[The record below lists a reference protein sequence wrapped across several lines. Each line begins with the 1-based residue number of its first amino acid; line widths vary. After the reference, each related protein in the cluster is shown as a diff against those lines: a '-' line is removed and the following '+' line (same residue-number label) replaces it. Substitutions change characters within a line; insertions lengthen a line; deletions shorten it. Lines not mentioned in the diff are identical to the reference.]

1 MPTTAR
7 LITMTFATAVV
18 ACGPADS
25 GEGLPAADRAAI
37 ERVADSQQV
46 LFNTGKFDEAVAL
59 TFAEDA
65 VSLPPNAPAVVGRP
79 AIQAYMKTF
88 PPFRDFSMTPRM
100 IDGRGDLAVV
110 RGNYAMTLS
119 VPGSPA
125 GQKDVGK
132 YLEIWKKQPDGGWKV
147 IRDAF
152 SSDLP
157 TVGPPPDSVAR

>member
-7 LITMTFATAVV
+7 LITITFATAVV
-18 ACGPADS
+18 ACRPADS
-25 GEGLPAADRAAI
+25 GAGFPAADRAAI

-46 LFNTGKFDEAVAL
+46 LFNAGKFDEAVAL

-88 PPFRDFSMTPRM
+88 PPFRDFSMTPQM

-110 RGNYAMTLS
+110 QGNYAMTLT
-119 VPGSPA
+119 VPGSPS
-125 GQKDVGK
+125 GIKDVGK
-132 YLEIWKKQPDGGWKV
+132 YLEIWRKQPDGAWKV

-157 TVGPPPDSVAR
+157 AADRPADSAAR